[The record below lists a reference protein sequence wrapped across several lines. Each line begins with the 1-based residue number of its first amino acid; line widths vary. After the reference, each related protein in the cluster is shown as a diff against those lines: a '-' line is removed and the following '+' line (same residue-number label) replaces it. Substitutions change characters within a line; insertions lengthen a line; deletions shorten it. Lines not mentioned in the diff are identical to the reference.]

1 MFDTSGEVLQI
12 LWKSFRAFWAF
23 SVSVKFLPLVAE
35 IGNPPQKSHWKLK
48 LNLPWKY
55 VANTNI
61 SSVQSPLVFLGP
73 GKLRLKGEHTH
84 THKCFF
90 LWEGGFPY
98 FRLKAIDTFHDIRV
112 FACLVFC
119 LTVRAFLTFWYPSG
133 SLSGPEHSKTSQCQ
147 NKRKIIVAA
156 DFKHIEEFFAGNF
169 HKSLGNNFR
178 SSFFGRPSN
187 LALVQPNRDFSGYR
201 EGIKREASCFFFPKK
216 TFSNEQVF
224 RGGRDAKCEGVTTK
238 NYKKC
243 RQSVAGVSIL
253 RY

>member
-73 GKLRLKGEHTH
+73 GKLRLKGELELPL
-84 THKCFF
+84 FQ
-90 LWEGGFPY
+90 
-98 FRLKAIDTFHDIRV
+98 IDTFHDIRV

-156 DFKHIEEFFAGNF
+156 DFKHIGRIFCGKFPQITGEQFQVLFFWAPLKLSF
-169 HKSLGNNFR
+169 
-178 SSFFGRPSN
+178 SS
-187 LALVQPNRDFSGYR
+187 
-201 EGIKREASCFFFPKK
+201 
-216 TFSNEQVF
+216 TEQRF
-224 RGGRDAKCEGVTTK
+224 LW
-238 NYKKC
+238 
-243 RQSVAGVSIL
+243 I
-253 RY
+253 